1 MSLRRHN
8 PKRDANEQAIVKA
21 LYLCGFQVT
30 RLSGK
35 GLPDLL
41 LSRNGR
47 WHLAEVK
54 NVEGRNRIDKDQT
67 AFEARHAPA
76 PVWVLRSEA
85 DVATLSREV
94 KLVVHRRK
102 RGDRG

>member
-1 MSLRRHN
+1 MSLARHN
-8 PKRDANEQAIVKA
+8 PKRDANEQAIIKA

-41 LSRNGR
+41 LSRNGH

-54 NVEGRNRIDKDQT
+54 TRTGTLTAPQT

-102 RGDRG
+102 GGDRG